1 MDKRTLRRL
10 LIGDFTVKRLVRS
23 ILFIYACVCL
33 YVFFTAD
40 SKIFLPQP
48 SSYQDTREII
58 KLTSPDNIQISALYL
73 PNQASRYTILFSH
86 GNAEDLGDIQPVL
99 EQLHRIGFSVLA
111 YDYRG
116 YGTSQGTPSEHNAY
130 RDIDAAYNYLTQN
143 LGIPSQ
149 QIIAYGRS
157 VGGGPTVDLAVRKPI
172 AGLILES
179 AFTSAFRVVVPFP
192 ILPFD
197 KFRNIDKIKTV
208 KCPVLVMHGKADDI
222 VPFQHGQRL
231 FAVAPEPKR
240 YLWVDEA
247 SHNDLMW
254 VTGDRYAAT
263 LKEFAELLQASA
275 S

>member
-48 SSYQDTREII
+48 SSYQDTSEIV
-58 KLTSPDNIQISALYL
+58 KLTSADHIQISAVYL
-73 PNQASRYTILFSH
+73 PNRASRYAILFSH

-130 RDIDAAYNYLTQN
+130 RDIDAAYNYLTQH
-143 LGIPSQ
+143 LGIPPQ

-157 VGGGPTVDLAVRKPI
+157 VGAGPTVDLAVRKPI
-172 AGLILES
+172 AGLIVES

-197 KFRNIDKIKTV
+197 KFRNIDKIKKV
-208 KCPVLVMHGKADDI
+208 KCPVLVMHGKADEV

-240 YLWVDEA
+240 YLWIDEA
-247 SHNDLMW
+247 GHNDLMW
-254 VTGDRYAAT
+254 VAGDRYTAT
-263 LKEFAELLQASA
+263 LKEFALLIET
-275 S
+275 